1 MAMIIPFP
9 QPEAPAKTQ
18 SKAAAPDYSIQYGS
32 KYDETLDVAE
42 IAKRVRADLKALIK
56 TGTIPKGK
64 YSVTIQRFC
73 GGCSL
78 RVRLDQLISP
88 YLMLNPERVKFEHEN
103 PHAFPGNLPQ
113 FSPTGKALLDTVEAV
128 VNAYNFDGS
137 DTSFDYWN
145 VNFYDSVDFGGEFLR
160 AQRASILE
168 WME

>member
-9 QPEAPAKTQ
+9 QPGVPTKTQ
-18 SKAAAPDYSIQYGS
+18 SKASVPDYSIQYGS
-32 KYDETLDVAE
+32 KYDERLDVAE

-56 TGTIPKGK
+56 AGTIPKGK
-64 YSVTIQRFC
+64 YSVTIQRFS

-78 RVRLDQLISP
+78 RVRLDQLISTH
-88 YLMLNPERVKFEHEN
+88 LMLNSERVKFEQEN

-113 FSPTGKALLDTVEAV
+113 FSPTGKALLKTVEAV

-137 DTSFDYWN
+137 RTESDYWN
-145 VNFYDSVDFGGEFLR
+145 VNFYDSVDFDGDFLR
-160 AQRASILE
+160 AQRATILE

>member
-18 SKAAAPDYSIQYGS
+18 SKAVAPDYSIQYGS

-88 YLMLNPERVKFEHEN
+88 HLMLNPERVKFEQEN

-113 FSPTGKALLDTVEAV
+113 FSPSGKALLETVQAV

-137 DTSFDYWN
+137 HTESDYWN
-145 VNFYDSVDFGGEFLR
+145 VNFYDSVDFDGEFLR

>member
-1 MAMIIPFP
+1 MAMIIPFL
-9 QPEAPAKTQ
+9 QPEEPTQTQ
-18 SKAAAPDYSIQYGS
+18 SKVSAPDYSIQYGS

-42 IAKRVRADLKALIK
+42 IAKRVRTDLKALIK

-64 YSVTIQRFC
+64 YSVTIQRFS

-88 YLMLNPERVKFEHEN
+88 HLMLNPERVKFEQEN

-113 FSPTGKALLDTVEAV
+113 FSPTGRALLDTVEAV
-128 VNAYNFDGS
+128 VNAYNFNGS
-137 DTSFDYWN
+137 NTESDYWN
-145 VNFYDSVDFGGEFLR
+145 VNFYDSVAFDSGFLR
-160 AQRASILE
+160 AQRATILE